1 MSSYW
6 TYHLLK
12 TIFISSKK
20 VLRRWIIS
28 LMKFTKRNRY
38 LIRIRTEI
46 ILCLNN
52 LMQNNFNKWVVIREV
67 ILIRI
72 RIWGLR
78 GIKAGKASQV
88 HLSTR
93 EGQICHSETMRPKQ
107 VQDSPLVAQ
116 PLKWLNLNHKDG
128 MTIVEDQDPSRS
140 LIDLAK
146 IMQINNLC
154 RIEMNNFCQ
163 VDQGQLM
170 EMLIRVRLVVVAL
183 KVRLELYLESP
194 KKCRGLIKVVGLSL
208 EDLKFKISLASF
220 RMG

>member
-1 MSSYW
+1 
-6 TYHLLK
+6 
-12 TIFISSKK
+12 
-20 VLRRWIIS
+20 
-28 LMKFTKRNRY
+28 MKFTKRNRY

-52 LMQNNFNKWVVIREV
+52 LMQNNFNKWVIIREV

-154 RIEMNNFCQ
+154 KIEMNNFCL

-194 KKCRGLIKVVGLSL
+194 KKCRGPIKVVGPSL
-208 EDLKFKISLASF
+208 EDLKFKISQASF